1 VRFTKKSRLAD
12 NAAISRVF
20 ERPDWKVQNASGV
33 VLVRSNGLDFSRL
46 VVIVGKKNVKR
57 AIDRNR
63 TRRVVKACFQ
73 KWVCVRTADAV
84 SADFVFIARR
94 PIKDTLWQTDER
106 NNTIQL
112 WLKVVRRF
120 KHPSTDRFRPTLTSA
135 PENQFDQGHVP

>member
-1 VRFTKKSRLAD
+1 
-12 NAAISRVF
+12 
-20 ERPDWKVQNASGV
+20 
-33 VLVRSNGLDFSRL
+33 
-46 VVIVGKKNVKR
+46 
-57 AIDRNR
+57 
-63 TRRVVKACFQ
+63 
-73 KWVCVRTADAV
+73 V

-120 KHPSTDRFRPTLTSA
+120 KHPSTDRSRPTLTSA